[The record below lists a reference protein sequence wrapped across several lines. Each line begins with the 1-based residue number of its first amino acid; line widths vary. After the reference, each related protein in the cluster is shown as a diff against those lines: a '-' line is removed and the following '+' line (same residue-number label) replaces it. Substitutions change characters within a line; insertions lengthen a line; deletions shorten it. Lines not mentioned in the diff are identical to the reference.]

1 MMTEIILKY
10 QGTIDEFIGDAILA
24 IFGAPT
30 QRDDDAQRA
39 VACALEMQIAMEEVN
54 ILAEKNV
61 SDDLYDG
68 KRVKLLTS
76 VAEIEA
82 DIAVEKLSNLKI
94 ILFDA
99 AGREVTSDLYAKVTE
114 VLSPSR
120 FRVAFTSMLP
130 VVKVFLEQFLAN
142 TNSELKRD

>member
-39 VACALEMQIAMEEVN
+39 VACALEMQMAMEEVN

-68 KRVKLLTS
+68 KLVKLLTS

-99 AGREVTSDLYAKVTE
+99 AGREVTSDLYAKV
-114 VLSPSR
+114 
-120 FRVAFTSMLP
+120 
-130 VVKVFLEQFLAN
+130 
-142 TNSELKRD
+142 

>member
-1 MMTEIILKY
+1 
-10 QGTIDEFIGDAILA
+10 
-24 IFGAPT
+24 
-30 QRDDDAQRA
+30 
-39 VACALEMQIAMEEVN
+39 
-54 ILAEKNV
+54 
-61 SDDLYDG
+61 
-68 KRVKLLTS
+68 LLTS